1 MPQPSRAFRPVST
14 RGMPGIVAP
23 ITPPEASSTRARY
36 HQLGAVKSRCGSLA
50 SSDPPAAERYTE
62 ALCELAGLAGLTPEE
77 CVAIGDGDND
87 TAMLAAAG
95 MGIAMANGSA
105 NAKAAADRTGPDA
118 EPHGVADLCRE
129 LWPEAF

>member
-1 MPQPSRAFRPVST
+1 
-14 RGMPGIVAP
+14 
-23 ITPPEASSTRARY
+23 
-36 HQLGAVKSRCGSLA
+36 
-50 SSDPPAAERYTE
+50 
-62 ALCELAGLAGLTPEE
+62 
-77 CVAIGDGDND
+77 
-87 TAMLAAAG
+87 MLAAAG

>member
-1 MPQPSRAFRPVST
+1 
-14 RGMPGIVAP
+14 
-23 ITPPEASSTRARY
+23 
-36 HQLGAVKSRCGSLA
+36 
-50 SSDPPAAERYTE
+50 
-62 ALCELAGLAGLTPEE
+62 
-77 CVAIGDGDND
+77 
-87 TAMLAAAG
+87 